1 MQRPYFLWRHTIFY
15 AVLTAV
21 VITGENVDDVVVG
34 PFEGPEP
41 KADILLY

>member
-21 VITGENVDDVVVG
+21 VIRGENVDIN
-34 PFEGPEP
+34 
-41 KADILLY
+41 KI